1 MSDSDFWKQVKQQD
15 GRQWQIYDVAW
26 ERERELQVLKVLI
39 GIASN
44 WRDDDGKE
52 GRKEQTPN
60 LDPPEIALGR
70 GLAVVSASV
79 YKVSLARL
87 AGSRTTP
94 SSAV

>member
-44 WRDDDGKE
+44 WRDDDGRE
-52 GRKEQTPN
+52 GRKEGT
-60 LDPPEIALGR
+60 D
-70 GLAVVSASV
+70 
-79 YKVSLARL
+79 
-87 AGSRTTP
+87 T
-94 SSAV
+94 